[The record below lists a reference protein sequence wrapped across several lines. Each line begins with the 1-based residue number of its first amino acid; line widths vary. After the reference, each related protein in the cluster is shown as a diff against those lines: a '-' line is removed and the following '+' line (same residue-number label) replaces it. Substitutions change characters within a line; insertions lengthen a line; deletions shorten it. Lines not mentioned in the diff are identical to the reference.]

1 MVSLE
6 CQEALGVEN
15 GQIPD
20 RKISASSQWD
30 ANHTSEQGRLH
41 FQASGR
47 KVGAWCAGRNDYNQ
61 WLQADLGSQFTRITG
76 VASQGRNGAH
86 RQWVTK
92 YKLLYS
98 NDGINFTF
106 YRAKGQ
112 MTEKVKY
119 TIHCLLSYLNHINS
133 YSHNGKDNWTE
144 WSAWLEFDL
153 TTDHSCTTQSSIQ

>member
-30 ANHTSEQGRLH
+30 ANHASEQGRLH
-41 FQASGR
+41 FQALGR

-76 VASQGRNGAH
+76 VASQQS
-86 RQWVTK
+86 RQKWGT
-92 YKLLYS
+92 S
-98 NDGINFTF
+98 TMGH
-106 YRAKGQ
+106 
-112 MTEKVKY
+112 E
-119 TIHCLLSYLNHINS
+119 
-133 YSHNGKDNWTE
+133 
-144 WSAWLEFDL
+144 
-153 TTDHSCTTQSSIQ
+153 IQTVVQ

>member
-30 ANHTSEQGRLH
+30 ANHASEQGRLH
-41 FQASGR
+41 FQASGS
-47 KVGAWCAGRNDYNQ
+47 KVGAWCAGRNDDNQ
-61 WLQADLGSQFTRITG
+61 WLQVDLGSQFTRITG

-106 YRAKGQ
+106 YREKEQ
-112 MTEKVKY
+112 MAEKVMPQ
-119 TIHCLLSYLNHINS
+119 SY
-133 YSHNGKDNWTE
+133 
-144 WSAWLEFDL
+144 
-153 TTDHSCTTQSSIQ
+153 